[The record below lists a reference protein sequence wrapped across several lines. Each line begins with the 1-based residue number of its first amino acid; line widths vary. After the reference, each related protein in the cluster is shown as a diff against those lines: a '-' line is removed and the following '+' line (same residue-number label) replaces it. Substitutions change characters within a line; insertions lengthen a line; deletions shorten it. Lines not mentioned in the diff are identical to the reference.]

1 MLKDFVIVNIGE
13 LVTFNTNQNRML
25 IYHDSEMIIR
35 EGRVA
40 EIGKGL
46 STEGMDKLDAG
57 GRLLTPGFIDSHTHP
72 VFNATREMEYEMRIM
87 GRSYME
93 IARAG
98 GGILSSVQSLK
109 AANRWE
115 LKEKVRRRLD
125 NFFKFGTT
133 AIEAKSGYGLSLE
146 TEIES
151 LKILK
156 ELSGKHPI
164 DVKSTFLGAHEY
176 PEEYRENHKKYIEI
190 LVNEM
195 IPMVASEGLA
205 DYCDV
210 FCEEGVFS
218 AEESRTILKAAKK
231 HGLGIRLHADEF
243 KPIGGVELACELGAN
258 SVDHLTAITNREIAL
273 LKESDVV
280 PILLPATT
288 FFLGSDKYAPGRT
301 MWDNGL
307 SVAVATDFNPG
318 SSMTQSMPFVI
329 TLACLKLHL
338 TPLEAIQAATINAA
352 KSLNIESEVGSLE
365 PGKKAD
371 FVIWKFNHYQ
381 GIPYFLCYPSIHQV
395 WKNGEKVWEST
406 N

>member
-13 LVTFNTNQNRML
+13 LVTFNTNQDRML
-25 IYHDSEMIIR
+25 IYRDTEMIIR

-46 STEGMDKLDAG
+46 STGGINKLDAEG
-57 GRLLTPGFIDSHTHP
+57 KLLTPGFIDPHTHP
-72 VFNATREMEYEMRIM
+72 VFNDTREMEYEMRIM
-87 GRSYME
+87 GKSYME
-93 IARAG
+93 IAKAG
-98 GGILSSVQSLK
+98 GGILSSVRSLRS
-109 AANRWE
+109 ASRWE
-115 LKEKVRRRLD
+115 LKEKVRKRLD

-133 AIEAKSGYGLSLE
+133 TIEAKSGYGLSLE
-146 TEIES
+146 AEVES
-151 LKILK
+151 LRILK
-156 ELSGKHPI
+156 ELSEEHLI

-176 PEEYRENHKKYIEI
+176 PEEYREDHKKYIEV
-190 LVNEM
+190 LLNEM

-243 KPIGGVELACELGAN
+243 KPIGGVEIACELGAD
-258 SVDHLTAITNREIAL
+258 SVDHLTAITNGEIAL
-273 LKESDVV
+273 LKESDIV

-288 FFLGSDKYAPGRT
+288 FFLGSDKYAPGRV
-301 MWDNGL
+301 MWDTGL
-307 SVAVATDFNPG
+307 PVAIATDFNPG

-329 TLACLKLHL
+329 ALACLKLHL

-352 KSLNIESEVGSLE
+352 KSLNMESEVGSLE

-371 FVIWKFNHYQ
+371 FVIWEFNHYQ

-395 WKNGEKVWEST
+395 WKKGEKVWESG